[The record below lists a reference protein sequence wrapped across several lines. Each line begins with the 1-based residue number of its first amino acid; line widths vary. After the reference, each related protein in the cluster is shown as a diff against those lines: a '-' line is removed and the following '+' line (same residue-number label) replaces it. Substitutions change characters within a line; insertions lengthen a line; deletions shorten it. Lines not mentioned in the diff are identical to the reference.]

1 MSKYDYLINTHDLE
15 SLTDWG
21 PFARDIYALSHIAD
35 RKKGVKFDFCM
46 IPGILRRSF
55 FPPETLRECGCSPL
69 EAAPDLSY
77 FSFRQQME
85 GLDHFY
91 CDTAYGNIGKNLW
104 LGRAEFVNNTHELRA
119 TSLLA
124 CVRLAPR
131 PDVMPFIPENA
142 RFLDALDYEEIA
154 YSYTRFDHNLVFAGG
169 RRGEQNFPG
178 TVNNRCIGK
187 PFYDKGLPCFA
198 EKAGDKL
205 LYKFAWSEAEGSIC
219 GRIRVDAGSSQKLD
233 VILNG
238 KKFSFDL
245 AGSGE
250 FELVELY
257 RGVLEK
263 DNTLEIVS
271 AADGVGVR
279 IDGFVIGDKSLQ
291 ISDIKFAPMGRAL
304 SPEVKK
310 SALEQCNTVSS
321 DKLDHAYA
329 YWWSKAESSQ
339 REYWVDNL
347 SHFINYSY
355 GLRHPYFRQGLGTGD
370 EFCHDSYI
378 IPIEVASGG
387 KAVVYTLYCTAEN
400 CAEAEEIIAKLD
412 KSSENLEKLYNTA
425 RQRASIPGGSAAG
438 KKYEFSQQL
447 MRATS
452 LTNINFPISKQ
463 GCNIRHHVPDKY
475 FNSLYS
481 WDSGFIGLGFTE
493 LDKTRA
499 IENLNVYVTDP
510 GAENAFLLYGTPMPV
525 QVYLYKEIWNRW
537 QDREM
542 LEFFYPRLLQFYSFI
557 AGHIATSTYN
567 TPKSNMLRSWDY
579 FYNSGG
585 WDDYPPQWYVH
596 KTKAYNCVPVVTTAH
611 AIRFA
616 KILLEAATELG
627 IEKDKELLQNDIA
640 RFTEALQKYSWS
652 EKDAIFSYVE
662 HDAENNPVGFWLDPE
677 SKVNFNFGM
686 DGASPLVSGICTT
699 FQREKLFSRLAD
711 PEHMWSDIGISTVD
725 KTAPYFRTDGYW
737 NGCVWMPHQWFFWK
751 AALDDNRP
759 DFARKIAQT
768 ALDLWQNEVDQSR
781 YCFEHFSMSSH
792 RGAGCCHFGGLSS
805 PVLNWYAAYFEPQ
818 RFTVG
823 YDVWIRSLD
832 TSKDGAEAELKIGG
846 DPGDKTALLY
856 VAGSGEWSVTFNGN
870 DIPAKMVIEGC
881 LEFSL
886 DKNSS
891 GKLVI
896 KRK

>member
-1 MSKYDYLINTHDLE
+1 MNKYDYLANTHDLE
-15 SLTDWG
+15 SLSDWG

-35 RKKGVKFDFCM
+35 RKKGIKFDFCL

-77 FSFRQQME
+77 FAFRQQME
-85 GLDHFY
+85 GMDHLY

-104 LGRAEFVNNTHELRA
+104 IGRAEFVNNTHELRA
-119 TSLLA
+119 SSLLA

-142 RFLDALDYEEIA
+142 QFIDALDYEEIS

-198 EKAGDKL
+198 EKAGDKIVYKITSGHTDGTIYARMRVDKEKNQQFDVL
-205 LYKFAWSEAEGSIC
+205 LNGQKFA
-219 GRIRVDAGSSQKLD
+219 
-233 VILNG
+233 
-238 KKFSFDL
+238 FDL

-257 RGVLEK
+257 CGKLEK
-263 DNTLEIVS
+263 INTLEIIS
-271 AADGVGVR
+271 SSDGAGLY
-279 IDGFVIGDKSLQ
+279 IDGFIAGDKTLQ
-291 ISDIKFAPMGRAL
+291 VADILFAPMGRAM
-304 SPEVKK
+304 SPQVQDG
-310 SALEQCNTVSS
+310 SAAQSCIVSS
-321 DKLDHAYA
+321 DKLSHNYA
-329 YWWSKAESSQ
+329 CWWSRAESSC

-355 GLRHPYFRQGLGTGD
+355 GLRHPYFRQGRPIGN
-370 EFCHDSYI
+370 EFCRDSYI
-378 IPIEVASGG
+378 LPIEIASGG
-387 KAVVYTLYCTAEN
+387 REVVYTLYSMAPSA
-400 CAEAEEIIAKLD
+400 AEAEAAIAAID
-412 KSSENLEKLYNTA
+412 KSEDNLEKLFQTA
-425 RQRASIPGGSAAG
+425 RKRASIPRGSTAG

-452 LTNINFPISKQ
+452 LTNVNFPISKQ
-463 GCNIRHHVPDKY
+463 GCNIRHHVPDKF

-481 WDSGFIGLGFTE
+481 WDSGFIGLGFME

-510 GAENAFLLYGTPMPV
+510 GADNAFLLYGTPMPV
-525 QVYLYKEIWNRW
+525 QIYMYLEIWNRW
-537 QDREM
+537 QDKEM
-542 LEFFYPRLLQFYSFI
+542 LEFFYPRLLQFYNFI
-557 AGHIATSTYN
+557 AGHVPTSTYN
-567 TPKSNMLRSWDY
+567 RARSNMLCSWDY

-585 WDDYPPQWYVH
+585 WDDYPPQWYVYKN
-596 KTKAYNCVPVVTTAH
+596 KTHNCVPAVTTAH

-616 KILLEAATELG
+616 KILLQAADELG

-640 RFTEALQKYSWS
+640 RFAEALQTHSWS
-652 EKDAIFSYVE
+652 EKDSIFSYVE
-662 HDAENNPVGFWLDPE
+662 HDQNGNPIGFWLDPE

-686 DGASPLVSGICTT
+686 DGASPLVSGICSKD
-699 FQREKLFSRLAD
+699 QREKLFARLAD

-751 AALDDNRP
+751 AALDDNRS

-818 RFTVG
+818 RFNAGFDCWV
-823 YDVWIRSLD
+823 RSLK
-832 TSKDGAEAELKIGG
+832 TSENGAEADLVISG
-846 DPGDKTALLY
+846 DHGDKTTVLY
-856 VAGSGEWSVTFNGN
+856 VAGAGEWDALYNNKNV
-870 DIPAKMVIEGC
+870 PVKMVIDGC
-881 LEFSL
+881 LEITL
-886 DKNSS
+886 EKAAS
-891 GKLVI
+891 GKLEI
-896 KRK
+896 KRR